1 MRRFPSV
8 KELNKLWRLGSDKD
22 PLLSPAP
29 IDDGVLD
36 VRSGTWAF
44 INKYLNSELVK
55 AREANDSIRRTEIQT
70 AEIRGRIRL
79 LKELLA
85 LPNIDEKKQ
94 NKKQNRDMDDY
105 DY

>member
-1 MRRFPSV
+1 MSWFDPWSLV
-8 KELNKLWRLGSDKD
+8 KNKDDSSNE

-29 IDDGVLD
+29 IDDGILD
-36 VRSGTWAF
+36 SRSGTWAYL
-44 INKYLNSELVK
+44 NKYLNAELVR

-79 LKELLA
+79 IKELID
-85 LPNIDEKKQ
+85 LPTMDKKK
-94 NKKQNRDMDDY
+94 NKPKSQRDVDDY

>member
-1 MRRFPSV
+1 M
-8 KELNKLWRLGSDKD
+8 DK

-29 IDDGVLD
+29 IDGGILD
-36 VRSGTWAF
+36 PRSGTWA
-44 INKYLNSELVK
+44 YLNKHLNAELVK

-79 LKELLA
+79 IKELLE
-85 LPNIDEKKQ
+85 LPNIEKK
-94 NKKQNRDMDDY
+94 NKPKNSRELDDY